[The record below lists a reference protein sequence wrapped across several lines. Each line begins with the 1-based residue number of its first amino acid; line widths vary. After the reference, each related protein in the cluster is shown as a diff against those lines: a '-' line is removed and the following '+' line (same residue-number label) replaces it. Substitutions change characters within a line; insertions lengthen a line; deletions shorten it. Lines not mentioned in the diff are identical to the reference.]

1 MFQVGERKTAK
12 VKEGKAKKK
21 TSGNKYQKSVTYK
34 LLRGFLSS
42 RSFVIPSDL
51 KKKIQVEEREVVNRV
66 AAEDERRKKMKKE
79 GLDSIRS
86 SSGSDNSSGFSKRGT
101 QLQTKQSGKI
111 SMKRCQR

>member
-51 KKKIQVEEREVVNRV
+51 KKKIQEKEVVNRV
-66 AAEDERRKKMKKE
+66 AAEDERRRRKNEKGRPGQHQKQQWQRQQFR
-79 GLDSIRS
+79 IQQ
-86 SSGSDNSSGFSKRGT
+86 KRNAAPDEAV
-101 QLQTKQSGKI
+101 
-111 SMKRCQR
+111 R